1 MILHQLP
8 DSFEVWQLFF
18 LHKKRSCALISA
30 TAPFL
35 FFLIFFSLLPKLS
48 QVNYIKVTAFGAQ
61 ADFANKYFRK
71 GKRVVVSGELMTG
84 SYKDE
89 ETGKNMRTAEVTANR
104 LEFADGKDN
113 GFAPAPDED
122 GFMNIPE
129 DLNEELPFQ

>member
-1 MILHQLP
+1 M
-8 DSFEVWQLFF
+8 
-18 LHKKRSCALISA
+18 
-30 TAPFL
+30 
-35 FFLIFFSLLPKLS
+35 
-48 QVNYIKVTAFGAQ
+48 TAFGAQ

-104 LEFADGKDN
+104 LEFADDKDN